1 MIYFNFWQIYSILFE
16 KYSILKTDP
25 SPCANE
31 TWSSRLRSP
40 AQTTWPSV
48 PVPAVRVPRPARGRR
63 QGSHHPTK
71 NSMDGSRLLERLTRG
86 PHNYYQCHLGST
98 SRNSSCGSAK
108 YPAEADPGTWWAS
121 FFFDKS
127 TFPFMAIVLESPE
140 HQEPAQAST
149 GTISP
154 DLAWEATGKQ
164 QPGG

>member
-1 MIYFNFWQIYSILFE
+1 
-16 KYSILKTDP
+16 
-25 SPCANE
+25 
-31 TWSSRLRSP
+31 
-40 AQTTWPSV
+40 
-48 PVPAVRVPRPARGRR
+48 
-63 QGSHHPTK
+63 
-71 NSMDGSRLLERLTRG
+71 MDGSCLLERLTRG

-121 FFFDKS
+121 FFFGKS

-154 DLAWEATGKQ
+154 DLAWEPGKTNCRPLSSAATTSCQAFFQGSRLIRGPPLSFLRLNRL
-164 QPGG
+164 QPEEARLGSLIAK